1 MIESKILEKVKK
13 HLLITGGLHIQ
24 IPEVDEEGLTFKQ
37 ILPYHNA
44 MIDHSA
50 RLKYITSISDA
61 IEACG
66 EIIVLAMEL
75 DSIDS
80 VLTGREIKSYIG
92 SEFGEDYYSETRP
105 LLSLIIDNIHY
116 LLYTPYAHL
125 QYIPLIIN
133 YSSMVLF
140 SLLKM
145 SGIKNEDLEEAL
157 NSVLEVVVKHKMS
170 KLHLHLKTAQYYVAI
185 DYLKTIRVEPT
196 SENANKYLMY
206 NDVEIDGE
214 LMCRYWG
221 EPTREEGK
229 YTTILMRPK
238 ANTIKGEMQEYQI
251 RNGKGLD
258 EERQYFTVVRV
269 KKDKSGV
276 DVIKG
281 PYVKKM
287 GISL

>member
-1 MIESKILEKVKK
+1 MIDEKILEKVKR
-13 HLLITGGLHIQ
+13 HLLVTGGLHIQ
-24 IPEVDEEGLTFKQ
+24 IPQVDEEGLTFKQ

-50 RLKYITSISDA
+50 RLKHITSISDA

-66 EIIVLAMEL
+66 EIIALAMEL
-75 DSIDS
+75 DCVDS

-92 SEFGEDYYSETRP
+92 SEFGEDYYSETKSP
-105 LLSLIIDNIHY
+105 LSLIIDNIHY

-133 YSSMVLF
+133 HSSMLLL

-157 NSVLEVVVKHKMS
+157 NSVLEVVIKHKMS
-170 KLHLHLKTAQYYVAI
+170 KLHLYLKTAQYYVAI
-185 DYLKTIRVEPT
+185 DYLKSIGVEPT
-196 SENANKYLMY
+196 SEHANEYLAY

-214 LMCRYWG
+214 IVCRYWG
-221 EPTREEGK
+221 EPTKEEGK
-229 YTTILMRPK
+229 YTNILMRPK
-238 ANTIKGEMQEYQI
+238 ANTIKGEKMNYQI
-251 RNGKGLD
+251 RGNKDIEGK
-258 EERQYFTVVRV
+258 QYFTVVKI

-276 DVIKG
+276 DIIKG
-281 PYVKKM
+281 PFVKKM
-287 GISL
+287 GINL